1 MKKKNKKIYKKDFWD
16 QQIKGSFE
24 SANEIVPIVIN
35 LVNPKSV
42 IDVGCGTGTW
52 ADVFKKKGVKKVTG
66 IDGNYVDRKK
76 LYLKEEEFIP
86 KDLTKPLKLK
96 EKFDLAISLEVAE
109 HLPEK
114 SAEIFIDSLTGL
126 SDIILFSAA
135 IPYQRGTNHINE
147 QFPEYW
153 IDKFKK
159 RNYLVIDCI
168 RKKIWNNPKV
178 YFFYSQNILLFI
190 KKECLRKNAKLR
202 GRYEKN
208 KDNMVSVIH
217 PENYLIKAKRLQEI
231 KDLIPFKNLLMP
243 IFKLFYS
250 SS

>member
-1 MKKKNKKIYKKDFWD
+1 M
-16 QQIKGSFE
+16 
-24 SANEIVPIVIN
+24 
-35 LVNPKSV
+35 
-42 IDVGCGTGTW
+42 
-52 ADVFKKKGVKKVTG
+52 
-66 IDGNYVDRKK
+66 
-76 LYLKEEEFIP
+76 KEEEFIP

-208 KDNMVSVIH
+208 KDNMGS
-217 PENYLIKAKRLQEI
+217 L
-231 KDLIPFKNLLMP
+231 
-243 IFKLFYS
+243 
-250 SS
+250 